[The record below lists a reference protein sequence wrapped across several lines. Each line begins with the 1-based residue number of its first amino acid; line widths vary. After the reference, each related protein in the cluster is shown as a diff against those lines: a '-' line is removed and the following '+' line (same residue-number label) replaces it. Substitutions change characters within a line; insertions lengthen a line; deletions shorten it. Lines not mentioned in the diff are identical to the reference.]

1 MIVFSKR
8 STIPFLPAILVA
20 AALSCAP
27 PEKSVTV
34 TFTGDII
41 MHIPVKSCAGRSDI
55 LDADTGRS
63 VNNGGFDVIFSPAAK
78 ALRGSDIVLGNME
91 FPVAPPFESR
101 PYVFNCRPEV
111 LGAMKKA
118 GFTTVSLANNHVA
131 DQDTAGLLHTLSYL
145 KRYGIDF
152 IGAGASEAE
161 ARAGRVYV
169 KNGIRTGFIAYTGV
183 INTAFPE
190 GARVNDFY
198 KKSRVTGDIDAI
210 RKRCD
215 FLVMTAHYGEEYSTA
230 PSVADTALIRTY
242 LERGVDLF
250 IGHHPHLLQRVDRLG
265 LSGGRTAHV
274 FYSLGNFISN
284 QSGEVRTGSGALSTR
299 DSVIVRLTIT
309 RAKEGLKRSFR
320 IIPIRTVN
328 EVTGGTA
335 TGYRRRIYTAVIP
348 DEMDSLLARSRSAD
362 EDARRAAEK
371 NLELLSARI
380 GLIETVML
388 PGGGYDDV
396 IVERGPRNHRSVF
409 AR

>member
-1 MIVFSKR
+1 MVLR
-8 STIPFLPAILVA
+8 HRVIPAAAAVLA

-27 PEKSVTV
+27 PEKAFTV
-34 TFTGDII
+34 SFTGDII

-63 VNNGGFDVIFSPAAK
+63 VNNAGFDVIFSRIAGS
-78 ALRGSDIVLGNME
+78 LRGSDIVLGNME

-118 GFTTVSLANNHVA
+118 GFTTVSLANNHIA
-131 DQDTAGLLHTLSYL
+131 DQDTAGLIHTLSYL

-152 IGAGASEAE
+152 IGAGASEAD

-183 INTAFPE
+183 INTAFPA

-198 KKSRVTGDIDAI
+198 KKSRVIEDIDAI

-215 FLVMTAHYGEEYSTA
+215 YLVMTAHYGEEYSTA
-230 PSVADTALIRTY
+230 PSAADAALIRIY
-242 LERGVDLF
+242 LDRGVDLF
-250 IGHHPHLLQRVDRLG
+250 IGHHPHLLQRVDRIE

-274 FYSLGNFISN
+274 FYSLGNFVSN
-284 QSGEVRTGSGALSTR
+284 QSGELRTDSGALSTR
-299 DSVIVRLTIT
+299 DSVIVRLTLT
-309 RAKEGLKRSFR
+309 RAKERLKHFFK
-320 IIPIRTVN
+320 IFPIRTVN
-328 EVTGGTA
+328 EVTGGPS
-335 TGYRRRIYTAVIP
+335 TGYRRSIYTAAIP
-348 DEMDSLLARSRSAD
+348 DEMDSLLVRSRSTD
-362 EDARRAAEK
+362 EEARRAAEK
-371 NLELLSARI
+371 NLELLSSRVSM
-380 GLIETVML
+380 IETVML
-388 PGGGYDDV
+388 PAGGYDDV
-396 IVERGPRNHRSVF
+396 TVERGPRNHRGAF